1 MNLLDSIDQQ
11 YRQYMVGKFEE
22 LVPPEEILG
31 RKMSDEFAKLMGA
44 LVTTEDS
51 RLIPT
56 TVVLLE
62 RCAGIG
68 LMQEHGKIIKGDDL
82 LLSLFR
88 FIFKAGI
95 VAGADGR
102 LGPDE
107 LVDKT
112 NNS

>member
-1 MNLLDSIDQQ
+1 
-11 YRQYMVGKFEE
+11 
-22 LVPPEEILG
+22 
-31 RKMSDEFAKLMGA
+31 
-44 LVTTEDS
+44 
-51 RLIPT
+51 
-56 TVVLLE
+56 
-62 RCAGIG
+62 
-68 LMQEHGKIIKGDDL
+68 MQEHGKIIKGDDL